1 MVIKKYLF
9 ILSFLSLVIAQDK
22 WYQIHGSRQFSISGV
37 AKFEKG
43 FLVVH
48 DNKKKKQPRIS
59 YLDKSFKLRK
69 LVWPEPKLPYD
80 LEALHKMPHYTNK
93 FIAMESTGK
102 AYLFFV
108 DPFDFRIELI
118 QTFTLPG
125 ISNKMN
131 LEGLAVFNSA
141 QGQVF
146 IYGDRGSNKR
156 SSTLITALYEPTNH
170 NIYEVNKFV
179 IELPFPENDKRNIAD
194 LAIDNNGGVWTS
206 ATSDPGNDGP
216 FQTAIYHIG
225 QMSNVGTFNF
235 NHPSLLK
242 PLMIIDNQKVEAM
255 IFNKERLILMTDN
268 ENFGATFL
276 QIKELLND

>member
-156 SSTLITALYEPTNH
+156 SSTLITALYEPANH

-194 LAIDNNGGVWTS
+194 LAIDNNGGVWTV

>member
-59 YLDKSFKLRK
+59 YIDKSFKLRK

>member
-194 LAIDNNGGVWTS
+194 LAIDNNGGVWTV

-276 QIKELLND
+276 QIKELLNH